1 MSEAEGQSHGA
12 IVGFLLQEGVI
23 DEAQIRLAS
32 RIRSKLANPGPL
44 LAVLKETGSV
54 DDDQIQSVLTRHRL
68 RVPIGD
74 MLVELGHLEAGELQM
89 ALDIQRS
96 EPARNDQKKKLGHI
110 LVEHHFV
117 EDRKLAEILGC
128 QLGFEFVEPR
138 LSELDSALI
147 AGSNVSWMIKHEF
160 LPIRSD
166 GDQTVI
172 AFADPTNPAQLEAA
186 SAVWG
191 EKIRAAIAPRVAL
204 LNTLASLDPRGRAAS
219 LEADESTV
227 TQIVEQIL
235 TTAAAD
241 GASDIHLEPLSDR
254 LRVRFRVDGVLLVYR
269 EYRLDIA
276 RAIAMRIKVL
286 CEADVAERRRHQ
298 DARLF
303 FESAGQELDMR
314 VSIYVTIHG
323 EKIVL
328 RLLNRNRQ
336 VTPLE
341 EIGMA
346 PHILSRFMDDAL
358 SLPSGVLMVTG
369 PTGSG
374 KTSTLYSCIH
384 HIIDPETSIITAEDP
399 VEYVVDGIA
408 QCSIDPSIDRGFD
421 STLKQ
426 IVRQDPDVIVIG
438 EIRDEFS
445 ANTAIQAALTG
456 HKVLTTFHTEDSIG
470 GLMRLLNMNIE
481 AFLISSTVISVVA
494 QRLLRRVCVS
504 CATPYRPTPHDLRR
518 LGYFGNDLDAARFV
532 TGRGCEAC
540 RHTGYAGRL
549 AIFELLVMDEIV
561 REAILNRKTSQE
573 IRRLARETSQVVS
586 LFEDGVNKAAKGWTT
601 IHEVIR
607 MLPRLDKP
615 RPLNELTRLL
625 GA

>member
-1 MSEAEGQSHGA
+1 MSQDTSEMHGA
-12 IVGFLLQEGVI
+12 IVGFLIEDAAVTQE
-23 DEAQIRLAS
+23 QIRYAS

-44 LAVLKETGSV
+44 LAVLKDTGCV
-54 DDDQIQSVLTRHRL
+54 DDEQVQSALTRHRME
-68 RVPIGD
+68 VPIGD
-74 MLVELGHLEAGELQM
+74 MLVELGHLEADELRM
-89 ALDIQRS
+89 ALEIQKS
-96 EPARNDQKKKLGHI
+96 DPARKKKLGHI

-117 EDRKLAEILGC
+117 EDRKLAEILAC
-128 QLGFEFVEPR
+128 QLGFEFVEPNVA
-138 LSELDSALI
+138 EIDPKLI
-147 AGSNVSWMIKHEF
+147 ARANASWMIQNEL
-160 LPIRSD
+160 LPIRID
-166 GDQTVI
+166 GDTTVI
-172 AFADPTNPAQLEAA
+172 AFADPTNATHLEAA
-186 SAVWG
+186 AGVWG
-191 EKIRAAIAPRVAL
+191 KRIRAAIAPQVAL
-204 LNTLASLDPRGRAAS
+204 HGTLSALDPRGRPGVD
-219 LEADESTV
+219 LEADDSTV
-227 TQIVEQIL
+227 TEIVERIL
-235 TTAAAD
+235 TRAVAE
-241 GASDIHLEPLSDR
+241 GASDIHVEPLSDR
-254 LRVRFRVDGVLLVYR
+254 LRIRFRVDGVLVIHK
-269 EYRLDIA
+269 EIRLELS

-303 FESAGQELDMR
+303 FRVGGQELDMR
-314 VSIYVTIHG
+314 VSIYVTVHG

-336 VTPLE
+336 IAPLA

-346 PHILSRFMDDAL
+346 PHVLTRFLDDAL
-358 SLPSGVLMVTG
+358 SRPSGVLMITG

-374 KTSTLYSCIH
+374 KTSTLYSCVH
-384 HIIDPETSIITAEDP
+384 HITNPETSIITAEDP

-408 QCSIDPSIDRGFD
+408 QCSIDPSIDRDFD

-438 EIRDEFS
+438 EIRDAFS
-445 ANTAIQAALTG
+445 AQTAIQAALTG

-494 QRLLRRVCVS
+494 QRLLRRVCRE
-504 CATPYRPTPHDLRR
+504 CASEYRPTPQDLRR

-532 TGRGCEAC
+532 SGRGCDAC

-549 AIFELLVMDEIV
+549 AIFELLVMDETV

-573 IRRLARETSQVVS
+573 IRRLARESSHVVS
-586 LFEDGVNKAAKGWTT
+586 LFEDGIHKAAKGWTT

-615 RPLNELTRLL
+615 RPLNELSRLL